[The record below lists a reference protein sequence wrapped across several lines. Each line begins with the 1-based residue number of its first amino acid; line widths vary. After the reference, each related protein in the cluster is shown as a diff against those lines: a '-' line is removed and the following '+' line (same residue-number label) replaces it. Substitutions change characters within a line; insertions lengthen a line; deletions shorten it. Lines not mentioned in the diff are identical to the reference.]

1 MDKTSHNHDGSGNPV
16 SSIRSVFSNLFNRD
30 RSDLGSAVLTSFKEL
45 PDGEAD
51 ASPVTRSE
59 SPPQPENEH
68 PGAASGES
76 GRRAESGG
84 GGETDLVLVTR
95 VETYSDSEN
104 EDDSCLA
111 KSSAPAQPDEGTGEV
126 GCGDGD
132 AAKSAEEA
140 EMPVFRSHK
149 TKERSLVETILY
161 SERFKRRTGTD
172 ALLSPSKRVDD
183 PCADAETLGH
193 GADDGEDFTAID
205 CSLPVPSVASGL
217 LVRQDEATVE
227 ELGHGEVTSPSP
239 ALPDLP
245 DQPVRSEKDPSE
257 EASSSP
263 ALPEVLDQ
271 SAHPQDKSSE
281 ELSSSPALPEVSDQS
296 ARSKDKSSEEP
307 SSSPASPEIPNQLAP
322 TQEKHS
328 VTPISLDETAASAPD
343 LPPDDLQE
351 TAVPSPPQ
359 TDPPKTPPSSVGST
373 KPSSSS
379 TPSQGASFSSPAS
392 FQLPAL
398 FSGLRVLKKGATGE
412 DRDTTSEIKQ
422 REKDADLALLSLK
435 RSVNKAKLFPEQKA
449 TSPVKKQGEAKPA
462 GGGRSSGT
470 AHLSLP
476 LNTEGQDFAPEQR
489 GDAESESQPEEK
501 VVEEKTSAPETP
513 ASTPERK
520 KTSDLAYET
529 FKNIFGAKS
538 VKKEKLEDVDLEAV
552 KKKIKSDKENLRS
565 IFERVSRSPSK
576 EAKSPTESVVGG
588 HLFFTLSV
596 IFIFT
601 LAKKCV

>member
-30 RSDLGSAVLTSFKEL
+30 RSDLDSAVLTSFKEL

-51 ASPVTRSE
+51 VSPVTSSE

-68 PGAASGES
+68 PGAASEES
-76 GRRAESGG
+76 SGQAESGG

-104 EDDSCLA
+104 EDDTCLA
-111 KSSAPAQPDEGTGEV
+111 KSRAPAQPEEGAGEV
-126 GCGDGD
+126 GRGDGD
-132 AAKSAEEA
+132 ASKSAKEA
-140 EMPVFRSHK
+140 EMPVFQTHK
-149 TKERSLVETILY
+149 AKERSLVETILY
-161 SERFKRRTGTD
+161 SERFKRKTGTD
-172 ALLSPSKRVDD
+172 ALPSPSKRVGD
-183 PCADAETLGH
+183 PCADAETLGD
-193 GADDGEDFTAID
+193 GADEGEDFTAID

-227 ELGHGEVTSPSP
+227 EPGHGEVTFPSP
-239 ALPDLP
+239 GLPDLP

-257 EASSSP
+257 ESSSSP

-271 SAHPQDKSSE
+271 SAHTQ
-281 ELSSSPALPEVSDQS
+281 
-296 ARSKDKSSEEP
+296 DKSSEEP
-307 SSSPASPEIPNQLAP
+307 SSSPASPQIPNQSAP
-322 TQEKHS
+322 PQEEQS
-328 VTPISLDETAASAPD
+328 VTPSSLDETAASAPD
-343 LPPDDLQE
+343 SPPDDPQE

-373 KPSSSS
+373 KPSSCS
-379 TPSQGASFSSPAS
+379 TPSQGALFSSPAS

-462 GGGRSSGT
+462 GVDRSSGT

-476 LNTEGQDFAPEQR
+476 LNTKGQDFAPEQR

-538 VKKEKLEDVDLEAV
+538 IKKEKLEDVDLEAV

-576 EAKSPTESVVGG
+576 EATSPTESVVCG
-588 HLFFTLSV
+588 HLFFSLSGM
-596 IFIFT
+596 FILT
-601 LAKKCV
+601 LAKKCVRHWLG